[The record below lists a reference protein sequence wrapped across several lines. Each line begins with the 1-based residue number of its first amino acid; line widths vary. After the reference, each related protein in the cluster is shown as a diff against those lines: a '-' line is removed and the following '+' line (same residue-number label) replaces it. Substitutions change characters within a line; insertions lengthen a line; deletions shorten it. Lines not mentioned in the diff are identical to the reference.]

1 MNGSVNDNRWILWSP
16 SAELTEVSAKE
27 IIYSKGFLQSNP
39 QTLFPS
45 FSSFWNDFIEN
56 YSIDIHVVEIRKL
69 LDIPSNVKYLYK
81 GSIDKE
87 NIYVGFNAD
96 EFAYFGN
103 ILIPAGNGR
112 PIDIVM
118 EYLIRRFLTS
128 LSFSW
133 TASENSVIYFEGRTQ
148 EKPSAEAT
156 LILSLKV
163 SGTRVNVYIMCP
175 YSIVNTIDKLWRGQ
189 IQASSKYKD
198 ISEISLDIQIAEL
211 AVSPNMLN
219 EYLSKGGRVGLEK
232 IVNDNVYILKDN
244 KKFLKGK
251 LLQSGG
257 RFIVEILGKVENVAG
272 PLQNMVDISIV
283 LGSVV
288 VPGYVVSELSQTN
301 ALWDTGLELTNEVS
315 IFVDN
320 KFSATANLASY
331 DKQFAIEVK

>member
-1 MNGSVNDNRWILWSP
+1 M
-16 SAELTEVSAKE
+16 LTITPIK
-27 IIYSKGFLQSNP
+27 FNNLFNLQIKKQEQNTQKTQENSNA
-39 QTLFPS
+39 QMM
-45 FSSFWNDFIEN
+45 
-56 YSIDIHVVEIRKL
+56 
-69 LDIPSNVKYLYK
+69 
-81 GSIDKE
+81 
-87 NIYVGFNAD
+87 
-96 EFAYFGN
+96 AY
-103 ILIPAGNGR
+103 PAGYYLNNIAFGLNNKKLKNIFR
-112 PIDIVM
+112 
-118 EYLIRRFLTS
+118 EYDVFVDDE
-128 LSFSW
+128 SF
-133 TASENSVIYFEGRTQ
+133 Q
-148 EKPSAEAT
+148 K
-156 LILSLKV
+156 
-163 SGTRVNVYIMCP
+163 
-175 YSIVNTIDKLWRGQ
+175 
-189 IQASSKYKD
+189 
-198 ISEISLDIQIAEL
+198 ISLDIQIAEL

-219 EYLSKGGRVGLEK
+219 EYLSKGVRVGLEK